1 MEGNITMR
9 NEMERLLKE
18 ELRVLAI
25 RTRDR
30 LHLTQREMAS
40 KLEMSESSYS
50 DIETG
55 RTKCSTL
62 TAVLLLCMQDEP
74 KNFLQTVEAKFAAH
88 YEGELQPV

>member
-1 MEGNITMR
+1 MIRHELESILGEEFRFLAIKTR
-9 NEMERLLKE
+9 ERLG
-18 ELRVLAI
+18 I
-25 RTRDR
+25 
-30 LHLTQREMAS
+30 TQREMGER
-40 KLEMSESSYS
+40 LQMSESSYS